1 MKSLTVKEY
10 YNTKESK
17 WGYFFVMGQSQHIG
31 FYDDRD
37 NSTKLKEKVAQKK
50 LHDQIVKYLKPSD
63 TDKILDIGCGQGFVA
78 SDLAK
83 RYNLNITGIDI
94 TPYMITRAQ
103 RYSKRAGVSEKTNF
117 FTQDYNNTT
126 FPDNSFDYI
135 YAVETLCHST
145 NLRDTLKELYRILKP
160 GGKFVSLEYSLDPS
174 KLKGTKYEDSFYQTL
189 SKYTASPSLY
199 LFEDNNFTKIA
210 KDSGFELVEKID
222 VTENC
227 FTSVKRLSQLARIPY
242 FIIKKLHLE
251 KTFINIW
258 LGANWQTVVDLGY
271 WGFMH
276 RIYKKPGS

>member
-1 MKSLTVKEY
+1 
-10 YNTKESK
+10 
-17 WGYFFVMGQSQHIG
+17 
-31 FYDDRD
+31 
-37 NSTKLKEKVAQKK
+37 
-50 LHDQIVKYLKPSD
+50 
-63 TDKILDIGCGQGFVA
+63 
-78 SDLAK
+78 
-83 RYNLNITGIDI
+83 
-94 TPYMITRAQ
+94 
-103 RYSKRAGVSEKTNF
+103 
-117 FTQDYNNTT
+117 
-126 FPDNSFDYI
+126 
-135 YAVETLCHST
+135 
-145 NLRDTLKELYRILKP
+145 
-160 GGKFVSLEYSLDPS
+160 VSLEYSLDPS